1 MNADPILAE
10 VWAVRDRLAARFDY
24 DLDAIFRHV
33 KAEEAR
39 SGLRYE
45 ECPAR
50 RLTAAP
56 NDAAEPEAQDGRS
69 SGK

>member
-1 MNADPILAE
+1 MNSDPILAE

-24 DLDAIFRHV
+24 DLDAIFHDV

-39 SGLRYE
+39 SGLRHE

-50 RLTAAP
+50 RLTPAPDDALEPDARDGTSAA
-56 NDAAEPEAQDGRS
+56 
-69 SGK
+69 K